1 MIDFVRKLLKKRRAR
16 RMKKLI
22 DMPDDRLGKSV
33 RSYFVH
39 ADKVLR
45 FVRNKDDDSFEGLN
59 IILFFS
65 TLVLAIIS
73 FFACLFACIF
83 ELLPVPVLIISL
95 IIPLVLFPVS
105 FVLFSKGPEN
115 GTWEWYNGLAR
126 YRGRIGAVIR
136 NLYRNDSSRFHK
148 PEYQYYANPNN
159 ILDDWNE
166 IPFITIPHSLSNPKY
181 WSDGDYGRIMKLVTA
196 YALIYEESDG
206 HPRQKAL
213 DSFIYDEEVLNTVK
227 DVVQHV
233 EDRAHRV
240 DSDDEDHEVKAVN
253 SLKESIIGVRIDPAN
268 PDMARILNLMNSIQD
283 KHEELD
289 IVLRKD
295 DGS

>member
-1 MIDFVRKLLKKRRAR
+1 MIHLVRKLLKKRRVR
-16 RMKKLI
+16 RMRKLI

-39 ADKVLR
+39 ANKVLR
-45 FVRNKDDDSFEGLN
+45 FTRSKDDDYFEGLN
-59 IILFFS
+59 IILFFA
-65 TLVLAIIS
+65 TLVLAIIFLV
-73 FFACLFACIF
+73 FFWAF
-83 ELLPVPVLIISL
+83 ELLPALIIS
-95 IIPLVLFPVS
+95 LVLFPVS

-115 GTWEWYNGLAR
+115 GTWEWYDGLAR

-148 PEYQYYANPNN
+148 PKYQYYAHPNN
-159 ILDDWNE
+159 ILDDWNR
-166 IPFITIPHSLSNPKY
+166 IPFITIPHSLSAPKY
-181 WSDGDYGRIMKLVTA
+181 WSDSDYGRIMKLVTA
-196 YALIYEESDG
+196 YALIYEESNG

-213 DSFIYDEEVLNTVK
+213 DSFIYDEEVLNNVK

-253 SLKESIIGVRIDPAN
+253 SLKESIIGVRIDPNN
-268 PDMARILNLMNSIQD
+268 PDMARILNLRNSIHE
-283 KHEELD
+283 KHEELN
-289 IVLRKD
+289 IVLRKGD
-295 DGS
+295 DS

>member
-1 MIDFVRKLLKKRRAR
+1 MDFVRKLLKKWRVR
-16 RMKKLI
+16 RMRKLI

-39 ADKVLR
+39 ANKILR
-45 FVRNKDDDSFEGLN
+45 FVRKRDDDYFIGLDAGLFMVMSFLALITGFLIAVFFSILLGLIT
-59 IILFFS
+59 IIVLCLLDYLFF
-65 TLVLAIIS
+65 TKN
-73 FFACLFACIF
+73 
-83 ELLPVPVLIISL
+83 EP
-95 IIPLVLFPVS
+95 
-105 FVLFSKGPEN
+105 KG
-115 GTWEWYNGLAR
+115 TCEWYNGLAR
-126 YRGRIGAVIR
+126 YRGRIGAIIR
-136 NLYRNDSSRFHK
+136 NLYRNDSRRFHK
-148 PEYQYYANPNN
+148 PTYQYYAHPNN

-166 IPFITIPHSLSNPKY
+166 IPFITIPNSLSDPKY
-181 WSDGDYGRIMKLVTA
+181 WSDNDYGRIMKLVTA

-213 DSFIYDEEVLNTVK
+213 DSFIYDEEVLNNVK

-240 DSDDEDHEVKAVN
+240 DSDDENHEVEAVN
-253 SLKESIIGVRIDPAN
+253 SLKESVIGVRIDPTN

-289 IVLRKD
+289 IVLRKG

>member
-1 MIDFVRKLLKKRRAR
+1 MDFVRKLLKKRRVR
-16 RMKKLI
+16 RMRKLI
-22 DMPDDRLGKSV
+22 DMPDSQLGKSV

-39 ADKVLR
+39 ANKVLR
-45 FVRNKDDDSFEGLN
+45 FVRKKDDDYFEGLN
-59 IILFFS
+59 IILFFV

-73 FFACLFACIF
+73 FACVFACVF

-95 IIPLVLFPVS
+95 IISLVFFPVS

-115 GTWEWYNGLAR
+115 GTWEWYDGLAR
-126 YRGRIGAVIR
+126 YKGRIGAVIR
-136 NLYRNDSSRFHK
+136 NLYRNDSGRFHK
-148 PEYQYYANPNN
+148 PEYQYYAHPNN

-166 IPFITIPHSLSNPKY
+166 IPFITIPHSLSDPKY
-181 WSDGDYGRIMKLVTA
+181 WSDNDYGRIMKLVTA
-196 YALIYEESDG
+196 YALIYEKSDG
-206 HPRQKAL
+206 YPRQKVL

-227 DVVQHV
+227 DVIQHV

-240 DSDDEDHEVKAVN
+240 DSDDEEHEVEAVN
-253 SLKESIIGVRIDPAN
+253 SLKESIIGVRVDPDN

-289 IVLRKD
+289 IVLRKV